1 MDNNEYLFFFVSN
14 VKQLLGLQVI
24 SAARNLNSPLSP
36 SLPSSIE
43 IPSKV
48 FPSSSDT
55 LAFRRERVYE
65 PKSNRTWSSDV
76 IFRNIRKPWRS
87 QLDQTHVHFSYP
99 SNRSRKA
106 AVSKRFGRFSD
117 FVGNDENWAQL
128 ADESAPPFFSPLSG
142 LNFPIFSPLLGEGSS
157 GPRHRGHHSPPPPYS
172 SLDYDRPTSASEGR
186 SRSPPLGYYDS
197 PSPQK
202 GNRNSMMGAP
212 PPPPPPP
219 PPPITGGRGN
229 GYSDRRGRPEKN
241 SQNPPYAPNGRS
253 RGRGRGKNNDY
264 GPPEPYYPE
273 YDDGVPHYSYN
284 PAETPRCAKEVNVS
298 YCIEDPEYPM

>member
-1 MDNNEYLFFFVSN
+1 MLCDL
-14 VKQLLGLQVI
+14 KQLLGLQVI
-24 SAARNLNSPLSP
+24 SAARNLDIPSSPA
-36 SLPSSIE
+36 LPSSIGN
-43 IPSKV
+43 PPKV

-87 QLDQTHVHFSYP
+87 QMDQSHVHFSYP
-99 SNRSRKA
+99 SNRSRKS
-106 AVSKRFGRFSD
+106 VSKRFGRFSD
-117 FVGNDENWAQL
+117 FIGSDENWAQL

-142 LNFPIFSPLLGEGSS
+142 LNFPIFSPLMGDTQPGS
-157 GPRHRGHHSPPPPYS
+157 RQRGHHQPPHSHPPYS
-172 SLDYDRPTSASEGR
+172 SLDYDRPASASEGR
-186 SRSPPLGYYDS
+186 SRSPSPGYYDVPP
-197 PSPQK
+197 PSQK
-202 GNRNSMMGAP
+202 GSRNPMMAAP

-219 PPPITGGRGN
+219 PPLVGGRGGN
-229 GYSDRRGRPEKN
+229 PGYNDRRGRPEKN
-241 SQNPPYAPNGRS
+241 SNGPYLQTGGGRT

-264 GPPEPYYPE
+264 GPPESYYPE